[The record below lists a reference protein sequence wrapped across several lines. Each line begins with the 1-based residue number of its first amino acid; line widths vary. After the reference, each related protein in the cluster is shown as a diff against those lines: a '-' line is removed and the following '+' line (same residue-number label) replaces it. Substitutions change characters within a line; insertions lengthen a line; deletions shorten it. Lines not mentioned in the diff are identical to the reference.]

1 MKITETDT
9 HYESVLPRYLKV
21 SLDKMKK
28 ALELME
34 GGKKYLRYDCDYC
47 ELQSDINCAE
57 VDGDISPDHAWYLR
71 SKYLGIDKEHIATEQ

>member
-1 MKITETDT
+1 MKIDETNI

-28 ALELME
+28 AIELMNS
-34 GGKKYLRYDCDYC
+34 GQKYLNYDCDYC

-57 VDGDISPDHAWYLR
+57 VDGDITPDQAWYLR
-71 SKYLGIDKEHIATEQ
+71 SKHLGIDKEYITY